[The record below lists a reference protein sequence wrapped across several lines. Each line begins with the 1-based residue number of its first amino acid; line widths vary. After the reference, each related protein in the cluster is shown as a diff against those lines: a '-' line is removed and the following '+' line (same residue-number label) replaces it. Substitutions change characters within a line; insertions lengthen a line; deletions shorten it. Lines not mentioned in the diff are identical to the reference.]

1 VWRGVPLHLLLKK
14 CGIYTAIK
22 MEASMF
28 VSFEDGK
35 DMPGGGGSKYR
46 TSIKKEFA
54 LDPFWLM
61 GILGFGFS
69 NLEAWIA
76 GFVSFC
82 AVMGQILCWRLK
94 IEKEKG
100 EEKGSHGV

>member
-1 VWRGVPLHLLLKK
+1 
-14 CGIYTAIK
+14 
-22 MEASMF
+22 
-28 VSFEDGK
+28 
-35 DMPGGGGSKYR
+35 
-46 TSIKKEFA
+46 
-54 LDPFWLM
+54 M

-94 IEKEKG
+94 IEKGKG